1 MTYQVTPPAGA
12 VTGQA
17 AAPPPPAPEETKIS
31 VSRGLASWL
40 TRNATSFAMTS
51 YQSGRLFLVGTMPD
65 GTVSVHQQ
73 VFSRAMGI
81 CWDRN
86 GLWLAS
92 RVQLWRLENILPE
105 GMVAQGRFDLSLMPR
120 TTFITG
126 DIDVHEVAADGEG
139 RPIFVNTS
147 HSCLATIDPVHS
159 FRPIWKP
166 SFISELARE
175 DRCHMNGLGML
186 NGKPKYVTAVSQTD
200 VAEGWHGR
208 PLPKGVIIDVETDSV
223 VTDQLSMPHSP
234 REGPDGKLYA
244 VDSGRGFLVEVD
256 KQTGD
261 LRDVAFCPGFL
272 RGLAI
277 INGFALVTV
286 SKPRYGKF
294 ESMPIADEMVNR
306 HLDPICA
313 VLVID
318 MARGEIVEWLR
329 LEGDVQEL
337 FTVELIPGIKCP
349 MVVGPTTEEF
359 ADTITFAP
367 EIQPLER

>member
-1 MTYQVTPPAGA
+1 MTYQVTPPANAGA
-12 VTGQA
+12 SEI
-17 AAPPPPAPEETKIS
+17 AAPPAPPPEDTKIS

-40 TRNATSFAMTS
+40 TANQTSLAITS

-65 GTVSVHQQ
+65 GTVSVHQSA
-73 VFSRAMGI
+73 FSRAMGV

-105 GMVAQGRFDLSLMPR
+105 GMTAQGTYDRSLMPR
-120 TTFITG
+120 QTYITG
-126 DIDVHEVAADGEG
+126 DIDIHEVAVDEEG
-139 RPIFVNTS
+139 QPIFVNTGF
-147 HSCLATIDPVHS
+147 SCLATIDPIHS

-186 NGKPKYVTAVSQTD
+186 DGKPKYVTAVSQTD
-200 VAEGWHGR
+200 VADGWHGR
-208 PLPKGVIIDVETDSV
+208 PLPKGVVIDVETGRV

-234 REGPDGKLYA
+234 RAGPDGKLYA

-256 KQTGD
+256 KDTGD
-261 LRDVAFCPGFL
+261 LRDIMFCPGFL

-277 INGFALVTV
+277 INGYAIVTV

-294 ESMPIADEMVNR
+294 EDMPIADELAKRNGTPM
-306 HLDPICA
+306 CG
-313 VLVID
+313 VLIIEL
-318 MARGEIVEWLR
+318 ATGKGVEWLK
-329 LEGDVQEL
+329 LEGDVHEL
-337 FTVELIPGIKCP
+337 FTVELMPGIKCP
-349 MVVGPTTEEF
+349 MVVGPATEEF
-359 ADTITFAP
+359 PETITFDT
-367 EIQPLER
+367 EFQPHAV